1 MLDMIP
7 ESDYYIPAP
16 ERQRRENPEGSC
28 RTGKQEREEIRME
41 LNIES
46 QKQEFLTICR
56 ADIHREGLEDLLT
69 WLGKADFFTAPASTK
84 YHGSYAGGLCQHSI
98 DVYQYAKKLTFLMPT
113 PPSDESLAIATLF
126 HDLCK
131 VNLYKTEKRNQK
143 INGEWME
150 VPVYSVDEKFH
161 FGGHGS
167 KSVFLVQQFMKLTT
181 EEAAAI
187 NCHMGFSDGSATTVR
202 DVGNAFGQFPFAWL
216 VHVADE
222 AATYLLDR

>member
-1 MLDMIP
+1 
-7 ESDYYIPAP
+7 
-16 ERQRRENPEGSC
+16 
-28 RTGKQEREEIRME
+28 ME
-41 LNIES
+41 LNLEA

-56 ADIHREGLEDLLT
+56 ASIQREGIEDLLD
-69 WLGKADFFTAPASTK
+69 WLCKADFFTAPASTK
-84 YHGSYAGGLCQHSI
+84 YHGGYAGGLCQHSI
-98 DVYQYAKKLTFLMPT
+98 DVYQYAKKLSFLMPT
-113 PPSDESLAIATLF
+113 APTEESLAVATLF

-131 VNLYKTEKRNQK
+131 VNLYKVDKRNQK
-143 INGEWME
+143 INGEWQE
-150 VPVYSVDEKFH
+150 VPYYIIDEKYH

-202 DVGNAFGQFPFAWL
+202 DVSNAYQQFPLAWI